1 MDNFC
6 KELKKYFEHNCIPCE
21 EGTASFDSPPFWSFT
36 KWNHDHLC
44 PFPPICLSDIPMVL
58 HKAYPKEI
66 PQILPK
72 ACSLNRFVEL
82 MPYAAIPLTLFVQ
95 FIGFKTPCTGIGFVA
110 STTLNVC
117 DNHRIPQHKV
127 FERMTKRGKSSMGWF
142 YGFKLHLVIHD
153 RGEIL
158 RFCLTPDNV
167 DDRNQKV
174 MRHLTKSLF
183 EKLFAELLEKGIV
196 LLQIIKIMS
205 KFYACYA

>member
-1 MDNFC
+1 MDEIIISVFYDIDNFC
-6 KELKKYFEHNCIPCE
+6 KELKKYFPCE

-44 PFPPICLSDIPMVL
+44 PFPPICLSDIP
-58 HKAYPKEI
+58 
-66 PQILPK
+66 
-72 ACSLNRFVEL
+72 
-82 MPYAAIPLTLFVQ
+82 
-95 FIGFKTPCTGIGFVA
+95 PCTGIGFVA